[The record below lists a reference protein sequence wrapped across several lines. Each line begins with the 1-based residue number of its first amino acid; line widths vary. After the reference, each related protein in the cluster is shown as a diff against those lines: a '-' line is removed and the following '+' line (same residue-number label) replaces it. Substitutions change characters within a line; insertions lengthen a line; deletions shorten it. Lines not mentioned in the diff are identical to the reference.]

1 VYAHQ
6 GERFPIMGKMTISFR
21 KLRRL
26 LKTNN
31 IQMQQ
36 LKQITGL
43 SNNVIS
49 KIRKDGNMQ
58 LDKLDL
64 ICECLEV
71 MLNRKIDFCDV
82 VERVSDHESERVE
95 EI

>member
-71 MLNRKIDFCDV
+71 MLNRKIDFSDV
-82 VERVSDHESERVE
+82 IFSV
-95 EI
+95 

>member
-1 VYAHQ
+1 
-6 GERFPIMGKMTISFR
+6 MGKMTISFR

-36 LKQITGL
+36 LKQTTGL

-49 KIRKDGNMQ
+49 KIHKDGNMR

-71 MLNRKIDFCDV
+71 MLNRKVDFSGV
-82 VERVSDHESERVE
+82 VERVSDYESERVGGS
-95 EI
+95 

>member
-1 VYAHQ
+1 MYAHQ

-31 IQMQQ
+31 IH
-36 LKQITGL
+36 
-43 SNNVIS
+43 
-49 KIRKDGNMQ
+49 
-58 LDKLDL
+58 KLDL

-71 MLNRKIDFCDV
+71 MLNRKVDFSDV
-82 VERVSDHESERVE
+82 VERVPDHESERVE